1 MRVPTGSTNC
11 SNSVITNYNG
21 AWFTNAACNTDILI
35 TNLNNLAATSNSD
48 EFSYR

>member
-1 MRVPTGSTNC
+1 MNVPTGSTNC

-21 AWFTNAACNTDILI
+21 AWFTNVACNTDLAIN
-35 TNLNNLAATSNSD
+35 NLNNLAATANSD